1 MITQQLVS
9 WKESIIEE
17 SKVTKITN
25 SKGGKV
31 VEIPL
36 EFPKPKEL
44 SNLLWNTL
52 QSRYNS
58 SQLYAIY
65 HVISQ
70 HQPPP
75 IIPAVTETER
85 KTETETAS
93 GTTITT
99 ISVELEDGEAVEAAA
114 TTTSEKKKIIS

>member
-1 MITQQLVS
+1 MITQQLGS

-52 QSRYNS
+52 PSRYNS

-75 IIPAVTETER
+75 VVIPAVTETE
-85 KTETETAS
+85 TTT

-99 ISVELEDGEAVEAAA
+99 SSELEDGEEVEAVTA